1 MKRVTS
7 RSLRQLVMAA
17 AAPAAILLGAGTAS
31 AQWSA
36 QQSQRYPQPQQRY
49 PDQQRQQQQQSR
61 YGQQELFEW
70 QGRVDREIRIQM
82 NGDGASVIQI
92 GNNERTNGR
101 VRSVA
106 AMPNQ
111 DGYIT
116 VQQIEG
122 RGTVDVVQQPTDRNG
137 YNAIIRLRDP
147 ESGAAM
153 YRIVAYWQPT
163 GNSSVYRN
171 GSRRGHG
178 NRGNG
183 DGDDDENDDNGGH
196 KQNHGHHKWW

>member
-1 MKRVTS
+1 MKRVSS

-17 AAPAAILLGAGTAS
+17 AAPAALLLGAGTAS

-49 PDQQRQQQQQSR
+49 PDQQRQQQSR

-82 NGDGASVIQI
+82 NGDRASVIQI

-137 YNAIIRLRDP
+137 YNAIVRLRDP

-171 GSRRGHG
+171 GPRRGHG

-183 DGDDDENDDNGGH
+183 DGDEGDDDDNGGYH
-196 KQNHGHHKWW
+196 QNHGHHKWW